1 MGPKKIFEGIYQVG
15 GPDMSHPYDCSV
27 YLVDLGELIL
37 IDAGLGMGVQNI
49 VANIE
54 VLGLDPTRLST
65 LLLTHCHID
74 HMGGASWFRERF
86 GTRLVMHTLDADILE
101 RGDNRLTAA
110 FCFNIDFT
118 PVAVDL
124 RLQGEKTDLLFPSGR
139 LSCLHTP
146 GHTPGSI
153 SLYTDLEEAR
163 ILFVQ
168 DIQAPLLGEF
178 DCDPLAW
185 SNSVKKLLSLKGD
198 ILCDGH
204 NGIWQPARS
213 VQKYLQHAANSH

>member
-1 MGPKKIFEGIYQVG
+1 MRG
-15 GPDMSHPYDCSV
+15 S
-27 YLVDLGELIL
+27 
-37 IDAGLGMGVQNI
+37 
-49 VANIE
+49 NIE
-54 VLGLDPTRLST
+54 AFGLDPTRLST
-65 LLLTHCHID
+65 LVLTHCHID

-86 GTRLVMHTLDADILE
+86 GTRLVMHTLDADIVE

-110 FCFNIDFT
+110 FCFNIDFM
-118 PVAVDL
+118 PMAIDL
-124 RLQGEKTDLLFPSGR
+124 RLEGEKTDLLFSAGR

-153 SLYTDLEEAR
+153 SLYTDLGDTR

-178 DCDPLAW
+178 DCDPPAW
-185 SNSVKKLLSLKGD
+185 RNSVTKLLSLKGD

-204 NGIWQPARS
+204 NGIWQPGRS
-213 VQKYLQHAANSH
+213 VKKYLQHAANSH